1 MITLSVPRSRG
12 LLCACA
18 ALLIAAGCAGC
29 GSSATTPSANVPF
42 AQNDLRVGA
51 GADAV
56 AGKTLTVSYT
66 GWLYDATKTDNKG
79 TLFQSSPG
87 FTFVWVT
94 GAVIPGW
101 DQGIPG
107 MKVGGLR
114 RLTIPPDLA
123 YGANGNGSSIP
134 PNATLI
140 FEIGLLS
147 VQ

>member
-12 LLCACA
+12 LLRACA
-18 ALLIAAGCAGC
+18 VLLIAAGCAGC
-29 GSSATTPSANVPF
+29 GSATAPSPVPF
-42 AQNDLRVGA
+42 TQTDLRVGT

-56 AGKTLTVSYT
+56 AGKSLTVLYT
-66 GWLYDATKTDNKG
+66 GWLYDATQTDNKG
-79 TLFQSSPG
+79 AVFDSS
-87 FTFVWVT
+87 TSFVFVLGT

-114 RLTIPPDLA
+114 RLVIPPDLA
-123 YGANGNGSSIP
+123 YGANGNGTTIP
-134 PNATLI
+134 ANATLI